1 MRHLPPLTAIRA
13 FEAAARHLSF
23 NRAAGE
29 LNVTPSAVSHQ
40 IRTLEEHFGVKLFNR
55 LPRSVTLTPEGREF
69 SPAVTAALD
78 QLDAASRRL
87 SRHSTEVPL
96 NLGVAPTFATGWLIP
111 HLSDFHDEHP
121 EIDLRL
127 SLTPITREID
137 FAASDT
143 DVVIMY
149 GTGDAWPGLTVRQ
162 LMSEQLV
169 PVCSPALLEGPRALK
184 IPEDLGHATL
194 LHATPRM
201 GQWRNWLHIA
211 GVKNVDWKRGLRFQ
225 ATPLALQAAIAG
237 AGVAIA
243 NRRFLEKDLEQG
255 RLVVPF
261 EIDLPSDSGYFLI
274 YPKESGDDPRI
285 RAFREWLLT
294 RLEEERPEH
303 GDLIMEDTQVT
314 GAEPV
319 S

>member
-1 MRHLPPLTAIRA
+1 MRRLPPLTAIRA

-23 NRAAGE
+23 NRAAEE
-29 LNVTPSAVSHQ
+29 LSVTPSAVSHQ
-40 IRTLEEHFGVKLFNR
+40 VKTLEDHFGVKLFNR

-69 SPAVTAALD
+69 LPGVTAALD

-87 SRHSTEVPL
+87 SRHATDVPL

-111 HLSDFHDEHP
+111 QLSDFHDEHP
-121 EIDLRL
+121 ETDLRL
-127 SLTPITREID
+127 TLTPITREID
-137 FAASDT
+137 FAESDT

-169 PVCSPALLEGPRALK
+169 PACSPGLLTGPYALK
-184 IPEDLGHATL
+184 NPEDLRHVTL
-194 LHATPRM
+194 LHSIPRM

-211 GVKNVDWKRGLRFQ
+211 GVKNVDPKRGLRFQ
-225 ATPLALQAAIAG
+225 TTPLALQAAVAG

-243 NRRFLEKDLEQG
+243 NRRFLDKDLEQG

-285 RAFREWLLT
+285 RAFREWLLK

-303 GDLIMEDTQVT
+303 GDVIMEDSPTLDV
-314 GAEPV
+314 EPL
-319 S
+319 

>member
-1 MRHLPPLTAIRA
+1 MTAIRA

-23 NRAAGE
+23 NRAADE

-40 IRTLEEHFGVKLFNR
+40 IKTLEDHFGVKLFNR
-55 LPRSVTLTPEGREF
+55 LPRSVSLTPEGREF
-69 SPAVTAALD
+69 LPGVTAALD
-78 QLDAASRRL
+78 QLDEASRRL
-87 SRHSTEVPL
+87 THRSADVPL

-111 HLSDFHDEHP
+111 QLSDFHDEHP

-127 SLTPITREID
+127 TLTPITRQID

-162 LMSEQLV
+162 LMSEELV
-169 PVCSPALLEGPRALK
+169 PACSPALLKGPNALK
-184 IPEDLGHATL
+184 TPEDLRHATL
-194 LHATPRM
+194 LHSIPRM

-225 ATPLALQAAIAG
+225 TTPLALQAAVAG
-237 AGVAIA
+237 AGVAIV
-243 NRRFLEKDLEQG
+243 NRRFLGKDLEQG

-285 RAFREWLLT
+285 RAFREWLLK

-303 GDLIMEDTQVT
+303 GDLIMEDAPEIAA
-314 GAEPV
+314 GSP
-319 S
+319 